1 MSEST
6 KLPAE
11 FSDLQQL
18 ADRFAVS
25 DDVDRDAT
33 TTSASDEERR
43 LLVDTISPR
52 FDAINAY
59 LDHHDD
65 EPAHLLGRLAEA
77 ACEVSIE
84 IGPPKRP

>member
-1 MSEST
+1 M
-6 KLPAE
+6 
-11 FSDLQQL
+11 QRL

-25 DDVDRDAT
+25 DDVQRGEA
-33 TTSASDEERR
+33 TSAASIEQKRE
-43 LLVDTISPR
+43 LVDKVSPR

-59 LDHHDD
+59 LDDHDD

-84 IGPPKRP
+84 IGRT